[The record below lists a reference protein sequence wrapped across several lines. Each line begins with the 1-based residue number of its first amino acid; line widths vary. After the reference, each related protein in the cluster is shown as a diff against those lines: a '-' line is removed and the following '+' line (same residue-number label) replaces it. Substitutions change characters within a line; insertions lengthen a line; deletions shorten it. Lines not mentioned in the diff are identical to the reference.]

1 MFSLCL
7 STIMFSI
14 TDPSCLG
21 NQVEVRLMDR
31 AQQESPQHGT
41 KSLQKSIPI
50 NPNES
55 SYRGHLG
62 SLVEFV
68 QNHLAKALS
77 STKFILRQGI
87 TQAQGQWSQPSIHI
101 MGLSVCLWKYI
112 SKEFQT
118 VILPALGMAI
128 PNQVPEQVRVLA
140 APSCPHCL

>member
-41 KSLQKSIPI
+41 KSLKKSIPI

-62 SLVEFV
+62 SLVEFMKV

-77 STKFILRQGI
+77 SSCMRLAFSHQVYIEIGYNTSTRPMVS
-87 TQAQGQWSQPSIHI
+87 TIHPYY
-101 MGLSVCLWKYI
+101 GLKRLSLEIYK
-112 SKEFQT
+112 
-118 VILPALGMAI
+118 
-128 PNQVPEQVRVLA
+128 
-140 APSCPHCL
+140 